1 MGIGT
6 DCVHA
11 GQEPEP
17 RTGAVMTPVF
27 QTSTYRQN
35 AIGDHTGYE
44 YARTQ
49 NPTREALEANI
60 AALEGAAH
68 GVSFGSGLATISA
81 LAQTLSAGDHVI
93 CTENVYGGTYRVFD
107 RVFRRLGLKFTFVD
121 TSDLG
126 AVEAAWT
133 PDTRL
138 LFVETP
144 TNPVLQ
150 ITDIAAA
157 ADLAHG
163 HEARLVVDNTFMSPY
178 FQKPLSLGADAV
190 VHSVTKYLNGHSD
203 VVGGILVTSDEDLHE
218 RMRFLQNA
226 AGAVPGPWDCW
237 LVLRGTKTLHLRM
250 RQHEENAGLIV
261 DALNGHPALEK
272 IYYPGLESH
281 PGHAIA
287 KQQQSGFGGI
297 ISIDVGSLD
306 RAQTFVGQL
315 EIFTL
320 AESLGGV
327 ESLVCHPAS
336 MTHAAVPRADRDR
349 IGVTDGLVRLSVG
362 IEDGDDLVADV
373 QKALG
378 ALTSSVPGLAG
389 N

>member
-1 MGIGT
+1 MGFGT

-49 NPTREALEANI
+49 NPTREALEANV

-68 GVSFGSGLATISA
+68 GIAYSSGLGAIST
-81 LAQTLSAGDHVI
+81 LAQTLEAGDEIV

-107 RVFRRLGLKFTFVD
+107 QVFRKLGLGFRFVD
-121 TSDLG
+121 TSDLA
-126 AVEAAWT
+126 AVEAAFT
-133 PDTRL
+133 ERTKI

-157 ADLAHG
+157 ADLAHAKG
-163 HEARLVVDNTFMSPY
+163 ARLIVDNTFMTPY
-178 FQKPLSLGADAV
+178 LQKPLALGADAV
-190 VHSVTKYLNGHSD
+190 LHSVTKYLNGHSD
-203 VVGGILVTSDEDLHE
+203 VVGGIVLTSDEELHE

-250 RQHEENAGLIV
+250 RQHDESARTIVEVLDGHAGVERL
-261 DALNGHPALEK
+261 
-272 IYYPGLESH
+272 YYPGLESH
-281 PGHAIA
+281 PGHEVARR
-287 KQQQSGFGGI
+287 QQSGFGGMV
-297 ISIDVGSLD
+297 SLDVGSLAN
-306 RAQTFVGQL
+306 AQKFVEQL
-315 EIFTL
+315 ELFTL

-336 MTHAAVPRADRDR
+336 MTHAAVPEADRDR
-349 IGVTDGLVRLSVG
+349 IGVTEGLVRLSVG
-362 IEDGDDLVADV
+362 VEDTDDLIADIER
-373 QKALG
+373 ALG
-378 ALTSSVPGLAG
+378 ALS
-389 N
+389 